1 MFEQQ
6 RQFMDLLRER
16 RNFPDFPVD
25 LSSKN
30 GQKFCKSIAY
40 EMMGE
45 IFEAIQELK
54 NSKDH
59 RETEQ
64 GFDKQSLVTEFADA
78 LHYFNEILILMD
90 VSPEELFDAYMK
102 KGKVNE
108 ERIKSG
114 Y

>member
-1 MFEQQ
+1 MNDRLSQMFEQQ

-54 NSKDH
+54 NLGIEED
-59 RETEQ
+59 
-64 GFDKQSLVTEFADA
+64 DIDD
-78 LHYFNEILILMD
+78 EIKKAK
-90 VSPEELFDAYMK
+90 SQKEELDRK
-102 KGKVNE
+102 KSELE
-108 ERIKSG
+108 EEIEEKITEAESILRK
-114 Y
+114 